1 MEEIIIIDNRDFLIV
16 KKFYYNEK
24 NYIYAIST
32 DGKNDVVLL
41 EEKIVNG
48 EELVESVRNEIEIK
62 QVLNYMSKL
71 K

>member
-16 KKFYYNEK
+16 KNFSYNEK

-48 EELVESVRNEIEIK
+48 EELVESVKNETEIK

>member
-16 KKFYYNEK
+16 KNFSYNEK

-48 EELVESVRNEIEIK
+48 EELVESVKNEIEIK